1 MPERV
6 QHRGEWIA
14 GAAMTVSAVAALG
27 LFPLMTDFS
36 YSTMTRA
43 KWLGLLGL
51 WALALACAVT
61 AVLALWTARQGRQ
74 IRWHPVSLLAL
85 GYLAWVGVS
94 AWLGPLGHQLN
105 ERGEWV
111 WWMGAV
117 RYEGMAAKLCYVLL
131 MFCLSLYPQRWR
143 ATLGAAALALGIF
156 CGVVA
161 LQYLGRNPLGLF
173 PAGRSIYTN
182 YEFQGT
188 IGNIDMVSGYVSLVM
203 PMLLAG
209 YVLLPGRGWHLLAGA
224 GLGMLL
230 TLCMEVQSGLIVMGF
245 ALLWT
250 VGYALCHGEK
260 RRRCLLVLAVG
271 VWCLGLRMLLRL
283 PWLDGGSI
291 AGLRWSSAGAVLLL
305 AGVLLALAAWRMGR
319 PTAKAPRSLRPRTV
333 VLLAVLLGL
342 AMLLALRVAKLPES
356 MGGLYEL
363 SEILHGRVQDSF
375 GSYRLGVWRNTL
387 LMAREHLW
395 TGTGP
400 NTFVYAMYQQLQ
412 QEGLSYPETFDSAH
426 NQYLTILAEN
436 GLPGLMFY
444 VAFLVGALWLGM
456 RRARQTPL
464 LWLTTLP
471 LACYALQ
478 DVFSFSICLVAP
490 MFWAVA
496 GMHLAALGKNEQGNR
511 GELS

>member
-1 MPERV
+1 MPEKRRWGGA
-6 QHRGEWIA
+6 QIA
-14 GAAMTVSAVAALG
+14 EAAMTAAAVAALG

-36 YSTMTRA
+36 YSTITRA
-43 KWLGLLGL
+43 KWLGLQGL
-51 WALALACAVT
+51 WMLALLCGLTTIFAL
-61 AVLALWTARQGRQ
+61 LAARQVRQ
-74 IRWHPVSLLAL
+74 VRWHPLTLLAL
-85 GYLAWVGVS
+85 GYLVWVGVS

-105 ERGEWV
+105 DRGEWV

-131 MFCLSLYPQRWR
+131 MLCLSLYPQRWR
-143 ATLGAAALALGIF
+143 VTLGAAALALGIF

-209 YVLLPGRGWHLLAGA
+209 YVVLPGRGWHLLGGA

-230 TLCMEVQSGLIVMGF
+230 TLCMEVQSGLIVLGA

-260 RRRCLLVLAVG
+260 RGRCLLVLAVG
-271 VWCLGLRMLLRL
+271 VCCAGLRLMLRL

-291 AGLRWSSAGAVLLL
+291 VGLRWSCAGAALLA
-305 AGVLLALAAWRMGR
+305 AGVLLALGVVWRMHH
-319 PTAKAPRSLRPRTV
+319 PAAKTPHSLRPRTV
-333 VLLAVLLGL
+333 VLLAALLVLTV
-342 AMLLALRVAKLPES
+342 LLALRIAELPES

-387 LMAREHLW
+387 LMARDHLW

-412 QEGLSYPETFDSAH
+412 QAGLSYPETFDSAH

-436 GLPGLMFY
+436 GLPGLVFY
-444 VAFLVGALWLGM
+444 AGFLGGALWLGM
-456 RRARQTPL
+456 RRARRSPL

-471 LACYALQ
+471 LFCYALQ

-496 GMHLAALGKNEQGNR
+496 GMHLAALGKK
-511 GELS
+511 